1 MTMEAATEAFS
12 SPLGQSFKLEL
23 TELSDVTD
31 WSKLEVTG
39 VAFTRRGNVLYL
51 KGVDLGTVS
60 VMIGYDG
67 NIVRSFELTF
77 TD

>member
-1 MTMEAATEAFS
+1 MVTIAESFS

-23 TELSDVTD
+23 PELSNVTD

-67 NIVRSFELTF
+67 NPVRSFELTF

>member
-1 MTMEAATEAFS
+1 MVTIAESFS